1 MRITIHA
8 HIHMHIYILHNGKLH
23 CEMYI
28 YIYIYSHIIIS
39 TNYSSNIRNHLVK
52 ITLLNIQL
60 NQLKI

>member
-28 YIYIYSHIIIS
+28 YIYTHIIIS
-39 TNYSSNIRNHLVK
+39 NNYSSNIQNHLVK